1 MKTALGILGLG
12 LLMLFRPTALPAQE
26 FSGREIMTLVYDRAD
41 GEDRTATITMTLV
54 NRRGSQRVRTVQSFS
69 KDYGPDR
76 KSVMVFQEPADVRGT
91 AYLAWDYEDAGR
103 EDDKW
108 LYIPSIRKARR
119 ISGASRNE
127 YFMGTDFTYDD
138 MGRRAVDEDTHTL
151 LGEETVLEHPCWKI
165 ESIPVDKDDLYTR
178 KVFWVSQRAHL
189 VMQGEYYDRDGLI
202 KTYKALDVRE
212 QDGFWTLMRSEMDN
226 VSREHK
232 TVMES
237 AEVRYDSGLEDSLFQ
252 VSTIE
257 RGRVR

>member
-1 MKTALGILGLG
+1 
-12 LLMLFRPTALPAQE
+12 
-26 FSGREIMTLVYDRAD
+26 
-41 GEDRTATITMTLV
+41 
-54 NRRGSQRVRTVQSFS
+54 
-69 KDYGPDR
+69 
-76 KSVMVFQEPADVRGT
+76 MVFQEPADVRGT

-165 ESIPVDKDDLYTR
+165 ESVPVNKDDLYTR

-202 KTYKALDVRE
+202 KTYKALDVRSIRE
-212 QDGFWTLMRSEMDN
+212 CPA
-226 VSREHK
+226 SRRAK
-232 TVMES
+232 PRLRAMLVLPGPS
-237 AEVRYDSGLEDSLFQ
+237 SSPSSWADSS
-252 VSTIE
+252 
-257 RGRVR
+257 

>member
-1 MKTALGILGLG
+1 MK
-12 LLMLFRPTALPAQE
+12 LP
-26 FSGREIMTLVYDRAD
+26 
-41 GEDRTATITMTLV
+41 RT
-54 NRRGSQRVRTVQSFS
+54 
-69 KDYGPDR
+69 
-76 KSVMVFQEPADVRGT
+76 SV
-91 AYLAWDYEDAGR
+91 
-103 EDDKW
+103 
-108 LYIPSIRKARR
+108 PSIN
-119 ISGASRNE
+119 IN
-127 YFMGTDFTYDD
+127 
-138 MGRRAVDEDTHTL
+138 TL

-165 ESIPVDKDDLYTR
+165 ESVPVNKDDLYTR
-178 KVFWVSQRAHL
+178 KVLWVSQRAHL